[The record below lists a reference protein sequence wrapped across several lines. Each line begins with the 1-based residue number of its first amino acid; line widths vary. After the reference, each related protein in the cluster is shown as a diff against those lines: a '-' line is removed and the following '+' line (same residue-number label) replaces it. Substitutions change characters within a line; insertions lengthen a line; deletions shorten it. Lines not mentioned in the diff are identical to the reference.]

1 MSVSLGRTPG
11 TTAQV
16 DVHAVDGLADEVF
29 ASLPRADQR
38 RWARVYLR
46 GLLLTQGKK
55 SMRRLAEAAVG
66 SASAWHSLQ
75 QFVNASTWSWD
86 APRSALASWV
96 ERRASVRAWTVPQIV
111 LPKRGDRLVGVHQRF
126 DPRTGR
132 TVNCQAITALLLSC
146 PGANFPVDWHMHLPP
161 EWVSDERARQEAR
174 IPPTATSE
182 PGWRLAL
189 DLVRR
194 AVRRAGEPGVPVVA
208 DLSDADDPSAAVAE
222 LEALGLDFV
231 AEIDPRVQVIADES
245 PLAHHRSGR
254 SRNGAA
260 ISAARSLE
268 ANRRWNTQTA
278 TIMGCDGGFR
288 HTRILWAPV
297 RLPAVLQGSYRLFAV
312 ADEGVAG
319 QGPIWLTNL
328 TERRWEELLEL
339 VVLQASA
346 RVTVDCMNERFHY
359 LGFSGRSYPG
369 WHHHMTLVSAAYAYS
384 RLGGPALAVGA
395 SVYRTA

>member
-1 MSVSLGRTPG
+1 MTIEGGISVPLGSAPG
-11 TTAQV
+11 PAAQV
-16 DVHAVDGLADEVF
+16 DVPAVDGLADELF

-46 GLLLTQGKK
+46 GLLLAQGKK

-75 QFVNASTWSWD
+75 QFVNASTWAWD
-86 APRSALASWV
+86 APRSALAAWV

-146 PGANFPVDWHMHLPP
+146 PGANFPVDWHVHLPP
-161 EWVSDERARQEAR
+161 EWVADERSRREAR
-174 IPPTATSE
+174 IPATAASE

-189 DLVRR
+189 DLLRR
-194 AVRRAGEPGVPVVA
+194 SVRRAGAPGVPVVA
-208 DLSDADDPSAAVAE
+208 DLSDADDPGAAVAE
-222 LEALGLDFV
+222 LAALGLGFV
-231 AEIDPRVQVIADES
+231 AELAPRAQRTMAE
-245 PLAHHRSGR
+245 PPPRPGR
-254 SRNGAA
+254 SRAGAA
-260 ISAARSLE
+260 LGPLRGP
-268 ANRRWNTQTA
+268 RRWHTQVA
-278 TIMGCDGGFR
+278 TVMGHDGGFR
-288 HTRILWAPV
+288 HVRIRWAPA
-297 RLPAVLQGSYRLFAV
+297 RPPAVRDGAYLLFSV

-319 QGPIWLTNL
+319 SGLWLTNL

-346 RVTVDCMNERFHY
+346 RATVDCLNERFRY

-384 RLGGPALAVGA
+384 RLGRPALTAGPTA
-395 SVYRTA
+395 YRTA